1 MEWENIGPKEKG
13 KEKHIEQAFPAH
25 VGELT
30 ELDYRTFE
38 CLVEDEVKEYNRE
51 KGTTRELSA

>member
-1 MEWENIGPKEKG
+1 MGEHRPEGEG
-13 KEKHIEQAFPAH
+13 EGEKHIEQAFPAH

-38 CLVEDEVKEYNRE
+38 CLVEDEVKEYKRE